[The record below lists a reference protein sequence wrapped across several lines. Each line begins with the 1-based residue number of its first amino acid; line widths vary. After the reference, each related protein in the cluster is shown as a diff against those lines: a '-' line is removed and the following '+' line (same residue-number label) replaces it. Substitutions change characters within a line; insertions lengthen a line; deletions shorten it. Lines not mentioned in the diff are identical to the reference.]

1 VSGIPRGTNLCVN
14 HPVYFE
20 HRPYGGMDVKVR
32 GDGES
37 ATSLEY
43 NVIGGVFDFYSLA
56 GSETDP
62 AEVAR

>member
-1 VSGIPRGTNLCVN
+1 
-14 HPVYFE
+14 
-20 HRPYGGMDVKVR
+20 MDVKVR